1 MKPTRLLLLAVAA
14 SMLTGCGYNRLVG
27 LKQQTD
33 SSWANVE
40 NAYQRRAD
48 LIPNLV
54 KTVEGAAD
62 FEKSTLKDVIEARQ
76 QVTNVKVDPSTPPD

>member
-14 SMLTGCGYNRLVG
+14 STLTGCGYNRLVG
-27 LKQQTD
+27 LNQQTD

-48 LIPNLV
+48 LIPYLV
-54 KTVEGAAD
+54 QTVEGAAD
-62 FEKSTLKDVIEARQ
+62 FDNSTLMAGIEEREL
-76 QVTNVKVDPSTPPD
+76 VTYV